1 MYQYFNER
9 NHLFSCAA
17 VTASSLN
24 IFLEIAGFVVRIAL
38 NRVLIPPARFSLV
51 TYLPT
56 GLSSACLS
64 SLKKYQDIEY
74 LVFY

>member
-1 MYQYFNER
+1 M
-9 NHLFSCAA
+9 SVAPM
-17 VTASSLN
+17 TASTLN
-24 IFLEIAGFVVRIAL
+24 IFVEIAGFADFARIAL
-38 NRVLIPPARFSLV
+38 NCVLIPPARFSLV